1 MSSSGFTIVFLAI
14 VVGICYCQDNECASP
29 TNTQLQ
35 DVIGSII
42 EGGDN
47 SGTAVVELMDYRLVC
62 RAFGQQQS
70 LLRLVSVVVQYSCT
84 GHANCPSGTATEQ
97 IETGCVNGQ
106 WDNDVRGSSTDIRSE
121 TTEASLSTV
130 TRDDCSFC
138 LSPELVAANN
148 IPNPADS
155 VTHCVGQ

>member
-47 SGTAVVELMDYRLVC
+47 SGTAVVELMDYHLVC

-70 LLRLVSVVVQYSCT
+70 LLRFVSAVVQYSCT
-84 GHANCPSGTATEQ
+84 GHANCLPDTVTEQ
-97 IETGCVNGQ
+97 IEAGCINGQ
-106 WDNDVRGSSTDIRSE
+106 WDNNVQGSNDNIRSM
-121 TTEASLSTV
+121 TTEASLTTG
-130 TRDDCSFC
+130 TRDNCSTC
-138 LSPELVAANN
+138 VSPELT
-148 IPNPADS
+148 PNVGLPTPDS